1 LQFNYPGNQ
10 NYGGREIFA
19 TNQPMG
25 LETISEEEIMRL
37 PYNQMY
43 KTVNRANGGYMKSF
57 PNQNLN
63 IESLTASDNIDNRIM
78 KNLQF
83 ENQSR
88 GTYGTGF

>member
-1 LQFNYPGNQ
+1 
-10 NYGGREIFA
+10 
-19 TNQPMG
+19 MK
-25 LETISEEEIMRL
+25 L

-43 KTVNRANGGYMKSF
+43 KTSGDLITRLNDGTVNRANGGYMKSF

-63 IESLTASDNIDNRIM
+63 VESLTASDNIDNRIM